1 MTDKQ
6 GSDKKRSKVFQRS
19 GSPLFGQFPV
29 LGAEYDIAQN
39 VHELG
44 SGTYGMV
51 MSAKHAATGTAVA
64 LKRIKLPS
72 LEDGKERLRMEE
84 FTRREMD
91 VLQKLGQP
99 GHPNIVRLLEVRRD
113 IQDTC
118 IYLVF
123 EYVDNDLLGI
133 VEHAESYHWSCGQI
147 AGYMKDLF
155 EAVAYCHQHGVMHR
169 DIKCE
174 NILVTREGVVKLAD
188 FGMAR
193 EMIPDFAHYT
203 NKVTTLWTRAPELLL
218 GATEYTDRIDVWSAV
233 CVVLHCLLRRPMLAA
248 DTEEK
253 QLRVIYELCGT
264 PQGASRGKWAPEL
277 VSAIHKSTAH
287 IRDAPLPNVIRSR
300 LKDVKLRRDLFTDEA
315 IGFIEAG
322 LKLNPQE
329 RPSIAELLRHP
340 WFARAYE
347 PSLRYRFP
355 VGQRTAKVRKDHK
368 HNNNHHHHQSKNK
381 YAKK

>member
-6 GSDKKRSKVFQRS
+6 GSDKKRSFVESIAPPWS
-19 GSPLFGQFPV
+19 GSLFGHLHA
-29 LGAEYDIAQN
+29 LGAEYNIAQD

-44 SGTYGMV
+44 SGTYGTV
-51 MSAKHAATGTAVA
+51 IPAKHVATGKAVA

-72 LEDGKERLRMEE
+72 LKDGKDRNQRLQMEK
-84 FTRREMD
+84 FTQREMD
-91 VLQKLGQP
+91 VLHKLGQP
-99 GHPNIVRLLEVRRD
+99 GHPNIVQLLEVRRD

-123 EYVDNDLLGI
+123 EYVDSDLLGI
-133 VEHAESYHWSCGQI
+133 VEHAESYHWACGQI

-155 EAVAYCHQHGVMHR
+155 EALAYCHQHGVMHR
-169 DIKCE
+169 DVKCE

-188 FGMAR
+188 FGMSR
-193 EMIPDFAHYT
+193 EMMPDFARYT
-203 NKVTTLWTRAPELLL
+203 NRVTTLWTRAPELLL
-218 GATEYTDRIDVWSAV
+218 GATKYTASIDVWSAI

-264 PQGASRGKWAPEL
+264 PQGASRGKWPPEL
-277 VSAIHKSTAH
+277 VSAIHKSTAQ
-287 IRDAPLPNVIRSR
+287 IRDAPLPNNIRRR
-300 LKDVKLRRDLFTDEA
+300 LNDVKLRRDLFTDEV
-315 IGFIEAG
+315 INFIETG

-340 WFARAYE
+340 WFTRAYQ
-347 PSLRYRFP
+347 PHLRYRFP
-355 VGQRTAKVRKDHK
+355 GGQYAQHTSKHAKI
-368 HNNNHHHHQSKNK
+368 
-381 YAKK
+381 